1 MKKKK
6 PYQYMKVAGTEEFPV
21 TKKRQEFKLPW
32 RVNGKGLSGNWF
44 NLTAKRTFLGGE
56 ND

>member
-44 NLTAKRTFLGGE
+44 NLTAKRTYTGGE